1 MEILHYL
8 RTARL
13 GRDLAGSRRATSV
26 ALALSF
32 ILAGC
37 ATTGLSP
44 SATPVGSG
52 APASAS
58 TASWQTITHEHVDL
72 WLHGYALLS
81 RDTASVPLFA
91 PGYRERVSAL
101 KARRNVV
108 TNLDANRDR
117 LAQRLA
123 ANPALVNGQFVPFYF
138 STFEEIQQVVNQFL
152 RVGGD
157 PRSTSDPNL
166 QMLFGI
172 LASSYPTAA
181 DRDWLRLF
189 VQSLA
194 DERTRF
200 YHDYWMSE
208 QTSHAAARRAVDS
221 LWVGRYRARLERFLT
236 NTRLNGGEF
245 ILSLPLDGEGRT
257 VTATSRQNAIAV
269 AFPATPDSAVDAIY
283 VFAHE
288 AVSSIIGPVIA
299 DNTTPAEQRSGVVAT
314 YTANAAVRTGAMLLQ
329 RAAPELASDYMR
341 YYLREART
349 TTPAANLPAAF
360 SARFS
365 LPDAIRDAL
374 TRQLDLVLGGI

>member
-1 MEILHYL
+1 MEVLHHVWS
-8 RTARL
+8 ARV
-13 GRDLAGSRRATSV
+13 GRHVTKIRRAAGF
-26 ALALSF
+26 ALIF
-32 ILAGC
+32 PVVLAAC

-44 SATPVGSG
+44 SGTSAGAA
-52 APASAS
+52 APAAAPAA
-58 TASWQTITHEHVDL
+58 TWQSITHEHVDL

-91 PGYRERVSAL
+91 SGYRDRIAAL
-101 KARRNVV
+101 KAKRNVV

-152 RVGGD
+152 RAGGD
-157 PRSTSDPNL
+157 PRATSDPNL

-194 DERTRF
+194 DERARF

-208 QTSHAAARRAVDS
+208 QTTRDATRRAVDS
-221 LWVGRYRARLERFLT
+221 LWVGTYRARMGRFLT

-257 VTATSRQNAIAV
+257 VTATNRQNAIAV
-269 AFPATPDSAVDAIY
+269 AFPPTPDSAIDAIY

-299 DNTTPAEQRSGVVAT
+299 DNTTPAEQRSGIVAS
-314 YTANAAVRTGAMLLQ
+314 YTANAAVRAGSLLLQ
-329 RAAPELASDYMR
+329 RAAPELATGYMR
-341 YYLREART
+341 YYLHDARSA
-349 TTPAANLPAAF
+349 TPATNLSAAF
-360 SARFS
+360 AARFP